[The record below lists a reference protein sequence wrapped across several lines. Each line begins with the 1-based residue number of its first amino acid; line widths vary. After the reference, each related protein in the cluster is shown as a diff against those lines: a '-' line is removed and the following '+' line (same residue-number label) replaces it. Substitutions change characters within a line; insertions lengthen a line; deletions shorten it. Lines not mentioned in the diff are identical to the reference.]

1 MRVLFATV
9 GLILVVH
16 GVMLIGDLRGAAR
29 WWLRYS
35 ERQREL
41 FGRFVGPRYDREGTR
56 WLGAMEV
63 TLGVLFLGV
72 GILGG

>member
-1 MRVLFATV
+1 
-9 GLILVVH
+9 
-16 GVMLIGDLRGAAR
+16 
-29 WWLRYS
+29 
-35 ERQREL
+35 